1 MFILWRHIIKEH
13 INPFFFSISVISLVF
28 LLNLVF
34 RELGRILSRGL
45 SFGLILEFFFLNMAW
60 IVALAVPMAVLVA
73 TVMAFGRLSGDSEI
87 TAMKASGVSIL
98 YILFPVLVVSILLNF
113 FLIWFNNNVLP
124 DFNHR
129 TRLLATDIARK
140 RPTINLEAGVLY
152 RDLPNYNLMVQKI
165 KETPDTSYV
174 ETVFIE
180 DNSDP
185 NSNKIIF
192 AKKGE
197 IHFNQSTGYIYIT
210 LYNGEIHELDLQK
223 MEEYRKIYFPK
234 YVMSISV
241 PNMVLHRSNS
251 EYRGDR
257 EKSAQMMQ
265 AEVDSNKKQI
275 MEHKEKM
282 NRIFQEYF
290 IKYLP
295 YPESEIELEA
305 FKGRAK
311 KTINL
316 YYKKENNH
324 RKLTLDRIKKEHR
337 QFRQRILAERHIIN
351 NFERANYSLTVEV
364 QKKYS
369 IPFACIV
376 FVLVGAPL
384 GIMSRK
390 GNLAVAGGISFG
402 FFLLYWVSLIGGEE
416 LADNQLIS
424 PFMAMWL
431 ANLVVGTGGIYLV
444 IHSIH
449 EATFINWS
457 TIGNFFGKFSN
468 KI

>member
-1 MFILWRHIIKEH
+1 M
-13 INPFFFSISVISLVF
+13 
-28 LLNLVF
+28 
-34 RELGRILSRGL
+34 
-45 SFGLILEFFFLNMAW
+45 
-60 IVALAVPMAVLVA
+60 
-73 TVMAFGRLSGDSEI
+73 
-87 TAMKASGVSIL
+87 MKAKV
-98 YILFPVLVVSILLNF
+98 N
-113 FLIWFNNNVLP
+113 
-124 DFNHR
+124 
-129 TRLLATDIARK
+129 
-140 RPTINLEAGVLY
+140 
-152 RDLPNYNLMVQKI
+152 
-165 KETPDTSYV
+165 
-174 ETVFIE
+174 
-180 DNSDP
+180 
-185 NSNKIIF
+185 
-192 AKKGE
+192 
-197 IHFNQSTGYIYIT
+197 
-210 LYNGEIHELDLQK
+210 
-223 MEEYRKIYFPK
+223 
-234 YVMSISV
+234 
-241 PNMVLHRSNS
+241 
-251 EYRGDR
+251 
-257 EKSAQMMQ
+257 
-265 AEVDSNKKQI
+265 SNKKQI